1 MTAAGIF
8 GVGVWTLAAKNDYE
22 ALLGSVM
29 YVTAAGIMI
38 AAGLFAMF
46 VCIFGIIGAIRESR
60 FMILGVS
67 MQHISDYSVIVF
79 VLLYVCLASLF
90 IRKFAGKP

>member
-67 MQHISDYSVIVF
+67 IESVPYYA
-79 VLLYVCLASLF
+79 VLYT
-90 IRKFAGKP
+90 